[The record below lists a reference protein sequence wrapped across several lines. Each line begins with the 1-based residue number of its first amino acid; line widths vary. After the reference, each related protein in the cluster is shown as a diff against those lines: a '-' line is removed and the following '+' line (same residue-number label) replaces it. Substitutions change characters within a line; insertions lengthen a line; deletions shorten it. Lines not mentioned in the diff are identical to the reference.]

1 MFIIVLQ
8 QGCDSRFVAY
18 SCSEGYFKD
27 VLHWEEEFML
37 VQIDCL

>member
-8 QGCDSRFVAY
+8 QGCDSHFVAY
-18 SCSEGYFKD
+18 FKGYFKD